1 MGGELYGNGETHD
14 TINRVQETNPDM
26 IDPGKVATEVDGVFA
41 DGMKDQFPI
50 FSVTKDEFY
59 NNMKADRRRMRF
71 TQTEPAAQYLRG
83 TRYNRP
89 FYIQYKGENG
99 EHFLRK
105 VK

>member
-1 MGGELYGNGETHD
+1 MGEIFGSGETHD
-14 TINRVQETNPDM
+14 SINLKQQTSVDTSDPSKIETDV
-26 IDPGKVATEVDGVFA
+26 KGVFA
-41 DGMKDQFPI
+41 DAMKDNFPV

-59 NNMKADRRRMRF
+59 NNMKADRKRMRF
-71 TQTEPAAQYLRG
+71 STEHASQYLRG

-89 FYIQYKGENG
+89 FFIQYKGENG